1 MRASGTFINKHKEEN
16 KMSNTTD
23 LKLNSLLIHG
33 GIDGDE
39 TTGAVNVPVYQT
51 STYKQDGLGR
61 NRGWEYSR
69 TGNPTRA
76 ALEKLIADLEQGQ
89 YGLAFASGLAAINTV
104 LSLFKSGDKL
114 IVSDNIYGGT
124 FRIYEDFVTLWTP
137 VLKARGYHLETKGNL
152 PLVEQGVIDPDDI
165 ALSPKKRYKYMDS
178 YFRHSGRYGK
188 YMMRASASTQ
198 VSVDFRSE
206 EDMVR
211 KLNILQK
218 ISPVLMIAMENKTDP
233 DSTLKEHPDKPHLFR
248 IQEWDDLDPS
258 RTGFYPHSLEEGF
271 GYDSVADTILHTP
284 LILLTDDGVTT
295 DVGSETAEDLF
306 ARGLIREETLDITRE
321 RSLIEHFISMGF
333 FHYRVKKYIEIRVAD
348 SVPLDRALGYVAIL
362 KGIVYSDD
370 NLSALEKELA
380 DVDTAE
386 KIQQAVEDIERDG
399 YNAVVYGRKATEWAA
414 HLYELALDKLPDTD
428 KEYLEN
434 VRAFWGIS

>member
-1 MRASGTFINKHKEEN
+1 MSIKESVKRYIRDGE
-16 KMSNTTD
+16 
-23 LKLNSLLIHG
+23 SLS
-33 GIDGDE
+33 
-39 TTGAVNVPVYQT
+39 Q
-51 STYKQDGLGR
+51 GLGLEIEHFVV
-61 NRGWEYSR
+61 NDAGVQIEFHEVSSIIEKMAGILNAKIIYMDGYPVGYVTDDYSI
-69 TGNPTRA
+69 TLEPACQFEISINPYSDIET
-76 ALEKLIADLEQGQ
+76 I
-89 YGLAFASGLAAINTV
+89 
-104 LSLFKSGDKL
+104 KS
-114 IVSDNIYGGT
+114 
-124 FRIYEDFVTLWTP
+124 IYEDFVTLWTP

-211 KLNILQK
+211 KLNVLQK
-218 ISPVLMIAMENKTDP
+218 ISPILMIAMENKTDP

-370 NLSALEKELA
+370 NLSALENELA

>member
-1 MRASGTFINKHKEEN
+1 
-16 KMSNTTD
+16 MSIKD
-23 LKLNSLLIHG
+23 SIVRY
-33 GIDGDE
+33 IRDGE
-39 TTGAVNVPVYQT
+39 SVSQ
-51 STYKQDGLGR
+51 GLGLEIEHFVV
-61 NRGWEYSR
+61 NDAGVQIEFHEVSSIIEKMAGILNAKIIYMDGYPVGYVTDDYSI
-69 TGNPTRA
+69 TLEPACQFEISINPYSDIET
-76 ALEKLIADLEQGQ
+76 I
-89 YGLAFASGLAAINTV
+89 
-104 LSLFKSGDKL
+104 KS
-114 IVSDNIYGGT
+114 
-124 FRIYEDFVTLWTP
+124 IYEDFVTLWTP

-295 DVGSETAEDLF
+295 DVGSETAEELF

-370 NLSALEKELA
+370 NLSALENELA

>member
-1 MRASGTFINKHKEEN
+1 MSIKESVKRYIRDGE
-16 KMSNTTD
+16 
-23 LKLNSLLIHG
+23 SLS
-33 GIDGDE
+33 
-39 TTGAVNVPVYQT
+39 Q
-51 STYKQDGLGR
+51 GLGLEIEHFVI
-61 NRGWEYSR
+61 NDAGVQIEFHEVSSI
-69 TGNPTRA
+69 
-76 ALEKLIADLEQGQ
+76 LEKMAGIVNAKIICMDGYPVGYVTDDYSITLEPACQ
-89 YGLAFASGLAAINTV
+89 FEISINPYSDIETI
-104 LSLFKSGDKL
+104 KS
-114 IVSDNIYGGT
+114 
-124 FRIYEDFVTLWTP
+124 IYEDFVTLWTP

-178 YFRHSGRYGK
+178 YFRHSGKYGK

-211 KLNILQK
+211 KLTILQK

-233 DSTLKEHPDKPHLFR
+233 DSTLKDHPDKPHLFR

-271 GYDSVADTILHTP
+271 GYDSVADTILNTP

-370 NLSALEKELA
+370 NLSALENELA

>member
-1 MRASGTFINKHKEEN
+1 MSIKESVKRYIRDGE
-16 KMSNTTD
+16 
-23 LKLNSLLIHG
+23 SLS
-33 GIDGDE
+33 
-39 TTGAVNVPVYQT
+39 Q
-51 STYKQDGLGR
+51 GLGLEIEHFVV
-61 NRGWEYSR
+61 NDAGVQIEFHEVSSIIEKMAGILNAKIIYMDGYPVGYVTDDYSI
-69 TGNPTRA
+69 TLEPACQFEISINPYSDIET
-76 ALEKLIADLEQGQ
+76 I
-89 YGLAFASGLAAINTV
+89 
-104 LSLFKSGDKL
+104 KS
-114 IVSDNIYGGT
+114 
-124 FRIYEDFVTLWTP
+124 IYEDFVTLWTP

>member
-1 MRASGTFINKHKEEN
+1 MSIKESVKRYIRDGE
-16 KMSNTTD
+16 
-23 LKLNSLLIHG
+23 SLS
-33 GIDGDE
+33 
-39 TTGAVNVPVYQT
+39 Q
-51 STYKQDGLGR
+51 GLGLEIEHFVI
-61 NRGWEYSR
+61 NDAGVQIEFHEVSSI
-69 TGNPTRA
+69 
-76 ALEKLIADLEQGQ
+76 LEKMAGILNAKIIYMDGYPVGYVTDDYSITLEPACQ
-89 YGLAFASGLAAINTV
+89 FEISINPYSDIETI
-104 LSLFKSGDKL
+104 KS
-114 IVSDNIYGGT
+114 
-124 FRIYEDFVTLWTP
+124 IYEDFVTLWTP

-178 YFRHSGRYGK
+178 YFRHSGKYGK

-434 VRAFWGIS
+434 VRAFWGIG

>member
-1 MRASGTFINKHKEEN
+1 MSIKESVKRYIRDGESLSQDLGLEIEHFVVNDAGVQIEFHEVSSIIEKMAGILNAKIIYMDGYPVGYVTDDYSITLEPACQFEISINPY
-16 KMSNTTD
+16 SD
-23 LKLNSLLIHG
+23 I
-33 GIDGDE
+33 E
-39 TTGAVNVPVYQT
+39 T
-51 STYKQDGLGR
+51 
-61 NRGWEYSR
+61 
-69 TGNPTRA
+69 
-76 ALEKLIADLEQGQ
+76 I
-89 YGLAFASGLAAINTV
+89 
-104 LSLFKSGDKL
+104 KS
-114 IVSDNIYGGT
+114 
-124 FRIYEDFVTLWTP
+124 IYEDFVTLWTP

-295 DVGSETAEDLF
+295 DVGSETAEELF

-348 SVPLDRALGYVAIL
+348 SVPIDRALGYVAIL

-370 NLSALEKELA
+370 NLSALENELA

>member
-1 MRASGTFINKHKEEN
+1 MSIKESV
-16 KMSNTTD
+16 KRY
-23 LKLNSLLIHG
+23 IR
-33 GIDGDE
+33 DGE
-39 TTGAVNVPVYQT
+39 AVSQ
-51 STYKQDGLGR
+51 GLGLEIEHFVV
-61 NRGWEYSR
+61 NDAGVQIEFHEVSSIIEKMAGILNAKSIYMDGYPVGYVTDDYSI
-69 TGNPTRA
+69 TLEPACQFEISINPYSDIET
-76 ALEKLIADLEQGQ
+76 I
-89 YGLAFASGLAAINTV
+89 
-104 LSLFKSGDKL
+104 KS
-114 IVSDNIYGGT
+114 
-124 FRIYEDFVTLWTP
+124 IYEDFVTLWTP

-152 PLVEQGVIDPDDI
+152 PLVEQGVIDPEDI

-178 YFRHSGRYGK
+178 YFRHSGKYGK

-211 KLNILQK
+211 KLNVLQK
-218 ISPVLMIAMENKTDP
+218 ISPILMIAMENKTDP

-271 GYDSVADTILHTP
+271 GYDSVADTILNTP

-434 VRAFWGIS
+434 VRTFWGIS

>member
-1 MRASGTFINKHKEEN
+1 MSIKESVKRYIRDGESLSQDLGLEIEHFVVNDAGVQIEFHEVSSIIEKMAGILNAKIIYMDGYPVGYVTDDYSITLEPACQFEISINPY
-16 KMSNTTD
+16 SD
-23 LKLNSLLIHG
+23 
-33 GIDGDE
+33 ID
-39 TTGAVNVPVYQT
+39 T
-51 STYKQDGLGR
+51 
-61 NRGWEYSR
+61 
-69 TGNPTRA
+69 
-76 ALEKLIADLEQGQ
+76 I
-89 YGLAFASGLAAINTV
+89 
-104 LSLFKSGDKL
+104 KS
-114 IVSDNIYGGT
+114 
-124 FRIYEDFVTLWTP
+124 IYEDFVTLWTP

-178 YFRHSGRYGK
+178 YFRHSGKYGK

-211 KLNILQK
+211 KLNVLQK
-218 ISPVLMIAMENKTDP
+218 ISPILMIAMENKTDP
-233 DSTLKEHPDKPHLFR
+233 DSTLKDHPDKPHLFR

-271 GYDSVADTILHTP
+271 GYDSIADTILNTP

-295 DVGSETAEDLF
+295 DVGSETAEELF

-348 SVPLDRALGYVAIL
+348 SVPIDRALGYVAIL

-370 NLSALEKELA
+370 NLSALENELA

>member
-1 MRASGTFINKHKEEN
+1 MSIKESVKRYIRDGE
-16 KMSNTTD
+16 SLSQD
-23 LKLNSLLIHG
+23 LGLEIEHFV
-33 GIDGDE
+33 
-39 TTGAVNVPVYQT
+39 VNDAGVQIEFHEV
-51 STYKQDGLGR
+51 S
-61 NRGWEYSR
+61 SI
-69 TGNPTRA
+69 
-76 ALEKLIADLEQGQ
+76 LEKMAGILNAKIIYMDGYPVGYVTDDYSITLEPACQ
-89 YGLAFASGLAAINTV
+89 FEISINPYSDIETI
-104 LSLFKSGDKL
+104 KS
-114 IVSDNIYGGT
+114 
-124 FRIYEDFVTLWTP
+124 IYEDYVTLWTP

-233 DSTLKEHPDKPHLFR
+233 DSTLKDNPDKPHLFR

-271 GYDSVADTILHTP
+271 GYDSVADTILNTP

-295 DVGSETAEDLF
+295 DVGSETAEELF

>member
-1 MRASGTFINKHKEEN
+1 
-16 KMSNTTD
+16 MSIKD
-23 LKLNSLLIHG
+23 SIVRY
-33 GIDGDE
+33 IRDGE
-39 TTGAVNVPVYQT
+39 SVSQ
-51 STYKQDGLGR
+51 GLGLEIEHFVV
-61 NRGWEYSR
+61 NDAGVQIEFHEVSSIIEKMAGILNAKIIYMDGYPVGYVTDDYSI
-69 TGNPTRA
+69 TLEPACQFEISINPYSDIET
-76 ALEKLIADLEQGQ
+76 I
-89 YGLAFASGLAAINTV
+89 
-104 LSLFKSGDKL
+104 KS
-114 IVSDNIYGGT
+114 
-124 FRIYEDFVTLWTP
+124 IYEDFVTLWTP
-137 VLKARGYHLETKGNL
+137 VLKARGYHLETGGNL

-295 DVGSETAEDLF
+295 DVGSETAEELF

-370 NLSALEKELA
+370 NLSALENELA

-414 HLYELALDKLPDTD
+414 HLYELALDKLPDID
-428 KEYLEN
+428 KEYLKN

>member
-1 MRASGTFINKHKEEN
+1 
-16 KMSNTTD
+16 MSIKD
-23 LKLNSLLIHG
+23 SIVRY
-33 GIDGDE
+33 IRDGE
-39 TTGAVNVPVYQT
+39 SVSQ
-51 STYKQDGLGR
+51 GLGLEIEHFVV
-61 NRGWEYSR
+61 NDAGVQIEFHEVSSIIEKMAGILNAKIIYMDGYPVGYVTDDYSI
-69 TGNPTRA
+69 TLEPACQFEISINPYSDIET
-76 ALEKLIADLEQGQ
+76 I
-89 YGLAFASGLAAINTV
+89 
-104 LSLFKSGDKL
+104 KS
-114 IVSDNIYGGT
+114 
-124 FRIYEDFVTLWTP
+124 IYEDFVTLWTP

-233 DSTLKEHPDKPHLFR
+233 DSTLKENHDKPHLFR

-271 GYDSVADTILHTP
+271 GYDSIADTILNTP

-295 DVGSETAEDLF
+295 DVGSETAEELF

>member
-1 MRASGTFINKHKEEN
+1 
-16 KMSNTTD
+16 MSIKD
-23 LKLNSLLIHG
+23 SIVRY
-33 GIDGDE
+33 IRDGE
-39 TTGAVNVPVYQT
+39 SVSQ
-51 STYKQDGLGR
+51 GLGLEIEHFVV
-61 NRGWEYSR
+61 NDAGVQIEFHEVSSIIEKMAGILNAKIIYMDGYPVGYVTDDYSI
-69 TGNPTRA
+69 TLEPACQFEISINPYSDIET
-76 ALEKLIADLEQGQ
+76 I
-89 YGLAFASGLAAINTV
+89 
-104 LSLFKSGDKL
+104 KS
-114 IVSDNIYGGT
+114 
-124 FRIYEDFVTLWTP
+124 IYEDFVTLWTP

-211 KLNILQK
+211 KLNVLQK

-233 DSTLKEHPDKPHLFR
+233 DSTLKEHSDKPHLFR

-295 DVGSETAEDLF
+295 DVGSETAEELF

-434 VRAFWGIS
+434 VRAFWDIS

>member
-1 MRASGTFINKHKEEN
+1 MSIKESVKRYIRDGE
-16 KMSNTTD
+16 SLSQD
-23 LKLNSLLIHG
+23 LGLEIEHFV
-33 GIDGDE
+33 
-39 TTGAVNVPVYQT
+39 VNDAGVQIEFHEV
-51 STYKQDGLGR
+51 S
-61 NRGWEYSR
+61 SI
-69 TGNPTRA
+69 
-76 ALEKLIADLEQGQ
+76 LEKMAGILNAKIIYMDGYPVGYVTDDYSITLEPACQ
-89 YGLAFASGLAAINTV
+89 FEISINPYSDIETI
-104 LSLFKSGDKL
+104 KS
-114 IVSDNIYGGT
+114 
-124 FRIYEDFVTLWTP
+124 IYEDFVTLWTP
-137 VLKARGYHLETKGNL
+137 VLKARGYHLETGGNL

-188 YMMRASASTQ
+188 HMMRASASTQ

-211 KLNILQK
+211 KLNVLQK
-218 ISPVLMIAMENKTDP
+218 ISPILMIAMENKTDP

-271 GYDSVADTILHTP
+271 GYDSVADTILQTP

-434 VRAFWGIS
+434 VRTFWGIS

>member
-1 MRASGTFINKHKEEN
+1 
-16 KMSNTTD
+16 MSIKD
-23 LKLNSLLIHG
+23 SIVRY
-33 GIDGDE
+33 IRDGE
-39 TTGAVNVPVYQT
+39 SVSQ
-51 STYKQDGLGR
+51 GLGLEIEHFVV
-61 NRGWEYSR
+61 NDAGVQIEFHEVSSIIEKMAGILNAKIIYMDGYPVGYVTDNYSI
-69 TGNPTRA
+69 TLEPACQFEISINPYLDIET
-76 ALEKLIADLEQGQ
+76 I
-89 YGLAFASGLAAINTV
+89 
-104 LSLFKSGDKL
+104 KS
-114 IVSDNIYGGT
+114 
-124 FRIYEDFVTLWTP
+124 IYEDFVTLWTP

-386 KIQQAVEDIERDG
+386 KIQQAVEDIERNG

>member
-1 MRASGTFINKHKEEN
+1 MSIKESVKRYIRDGE
-16 KMSNTTD
+16 
-23 LKLNSLLIHG
+23 SLS
-33 GIDGDE
+33 
-39 TTGAVNVPVYQT
+39 Q
-51 STYKQDGLGR
+51 GLGLEIEHFVV
-61 NRGWEYSR
+61 NDAGVQIEFHEVSSIIEKMAGILNAKIIYMDGYPVGYVTDDYSI
-69 TGNPTRA
+69 TLEPACQFEISINPYSDIET
-76 ALEKLIADLEQGQ
+76 I
-89 YGLAFASGLAAINTV
+89 
-104 LSLFKSGDKL
+104 KS
-114 IVSDNIYGGT
+114 
-124 FRIYEDFVTLWTP
+124 IYEDFVTLWTP

-152 PLVEQGVIDPDDI
+152 PLVEQGVIEPDDI

-211 KLNILQK
+211 KLNVLQK
-218 ISPVLMIAMENKTDP
+218 ISPILMIAMENKTDP

-258 RTGFYPHSLEEGF
+258 RTGFYPHSFEEGF

-306 ARGLIREETLDITRE
+306 SRGLIREETLDITRE

-333 FHYRVKKYIEIRVAD
+333 FHYRVKKYIEIHVAD

-370 NLSALEKELA
+370 NLSALENELA

>member
-1 MRASGTFINKHKEEN
+1 
-16 KMSNTTD
+16 MSIKD
-23 LKLNSLLIHG
+23 SIVRY
-33 GIDGDE
+33 IRDGE
-39 TTGAVNVPVYQT
+39 SVSQ
-51 STYKQDGLGR
+51 GLGLEIEHFVV
-61 NRGWEYSR
+61 NDAGVQIEFHEVSSIIEKMAGILNAKIIYMDGYPVGYVTDDYSI
-69 TGNPTRA
+69 TLEPACQFEISINPYSDIET
-76 ALEKLIADLEQGQ
+76 I
-89 YGLAFASGLAAINTV
+89 
-104 LSLFKSGDKL
+104 KS
-114 IVSDNIYGGT
+114 
-124 FRIYEDFVTLWTP
+124 IYEDFVTLWTP

-271 GYDSVADTILHTP
+271 GYDSIADTILHTP

-370 NLSALEKELA
+370 NLSALENELA

>member
-1 MRASGTFINKHKEEN
+1 
-16 KMSNTTD
+16 MSIKD
-23 LKLNSLLIHG
+23 SIVKYIR
-33 GIDGDE
+33 DGE
-39 TTGAVNVPVYQT
+39 SVSQ
-51 STYKQDGLGR
+51 GLGLEIEHFVV
-61 NRGWEYSR
+61 NDAGVQIEFHEVSSIIEKMAGILNAKIIYMDGYPVGYLADDYSI
-69 TGNPTRA
+69 TLEPACQFEISINPYSDIET
-76 ALEKLIADLEQGQ
+76 I
-89 YGLAFASGLAAINTV
+89 
-104 LSLFKSGDKL
+104 KS
-114 IVSDNIYGGT
+114 V
-124 FRIYEDFVTLWTP
+124 YEDFVTLWTP

-152 PLVEQGVIDPDDI
+152 PLVELGVIDPDDI

-178 YFRHSGRYGK
+178 YFRHSGKYGK

-211 KLNILQK
+211 KLNVLQK
-218 ISPVLMIAMENKTDP
+218 ISPILMIAMENKTEP

-258 RTGFYPHSLEEGF
+258 RTGFYPNSLEEGF
-271 GYDSVADTILHTP
+271 GYESVADTILHTP

-370 NLSALEKELA
+370 NLAVLETELK
-380 DVDTAE
+380 DIDTAG
-386 KIQQAVEDIERDG
+386 KIQQAVEAIEKDG
-399 YNAVVYGRKATEWAA
+399 YNAEVYGKKASEWAA
-414 HLYELALDKLPDTD
+414 HLYGLALDKLPESD

>member
-1 MRASGTFINKHKEEN
+1 MSIKESVKRYIRDGESLSQDLGLEIEHFVVNDAGVQIEFHEVSSIIEKMAGILNAKIIYMDGYPVGYVTDDYSITLEPACQFEISINPY
-16 KMSNTTD
+16 SD
-23 LKLNSLLIHG
+23 I
-33 GIDGDE
+33 E
-39 TTGAVNVPVYQT
+39 T
-51 STYKQDGLGR
+51 
-61 NRGWEYSR
+61 
-69 TGNPTRA
+69 
-76 ALEKLIADLEQGQ
+76 I
-89 YGLAFASGLAAINTV
+89 
-104 LSLFKSGDKL
+104 KS
-114 IVSDNIYGGT
+114 
-124 FRIYEDFVTLWTP
+124 IYEDFVTLWTP

-206 EDMVR
+206 EDMAR

-258 RTGFYPHSLEEGF
+258 RTGFYPHSLEDGF

-295 DVGSETAEDLF
+295 DVGSETAEELF

-370 NLSALEKELA
+370 NLSALENELA

>member
-1 MRASGTFINKHKEEN
+1 
-16 KMSNTTD
+16 MSIKD
-23 LKLNSLLIHG
+23 SIVRY
-33 GIDGDE
+33 IRDGE
-39 TTGAVNVPVYQT
+39 SVSQ
-51 STYKQDGLGR
+51 GLGLEIEHFVV
-61 NRGWEYSR
+61 NDAGVQIEFHEVSSIIEKMAGILNAKIIYMDGYPVGYVTDDYSI
-69 TGNPTRA
+69 TLEPACQFEISINPYSDIET
-76 ALEKLIADLEQGQ
+76 I
-89 YGLAFASGLAAINTV
+89 
-104 LSLFKSGDKL
+104 KS
-114 IVSDNIYGGT
+114 
-124 FRIYEDFVTLWTP
+124 IYEDFVTLWTP

-218 ISPVLMIAMENKTDP
+218 ISPILMIAMENKTDP

-271 GYDSVADTILHTP
+271 GYDSVADTILNTP

-348 SVPLDRALGYVAIL
+348 SVSLDRALGYVALL

-370 NLSALEKELA
+370 NLIALEKELA
-380 DVDTAE
+380 DIDTAE

>member
-1 MRASGTFINKHKEEN
+1 MSIKESVKRYIRDGE
-16 KMSNTTD
+16 
-23 LKLNSLLIHG
+23 SLS
-33 GIDGDE
+33 
-39 TTGAVNVPVYQT
+39 Q
-51 STYKQDGLGR
+51 GLGLEIEHFVI
-61 NRGWEYSR
+61 NDAGVQIEFHEVSSI
-69 TGNPTRA
+69 
-76 ALEKLIADLEQGQ
+76 LEKMAGIVNAEIIYMDGYPVGYVTDDYSITLEPACQ
-89 YGLAFASGLAAINTV
+89 FEISINPYSDIETI
-104 LSLFKSGDKL
+104 KS
-114 IVSDNIYGGT
+114 
-124 FRIYEDFVTLWTP
+124 IYEDFVTLWTP

-178 YFRHSGRYGK
+178 YFRHSGKYGK

-348 SVPLDRALGYVAIL
+348 SVPIDRALGYVALL

-370 NLSALEKELA
+370 NLIALEKELA
-380 DVDTAE
+380 DIDTAE

>member
-1 MRASGTFINKHKEEN
+1 MSIKESV
-16 KMSNTTD
+16 KRY
-23 LKLNSLLIHG
+23 IR
-33 GIDGDE
+33 DGE
-39 TTGAVNVPVYQT
+39 SVSQ
-51 STYKQDGLGR
+51 GLGLEIEHFVV
-61 NRGWEYSR
+61 NDAGVQIEFHEVSSIIEKMAGILNAKIIYMDGYPVGYVTDDYSI
-69 TGNPTRA
+69 TLEPACQFEISINPYSDIET
-76 ALEKLIADLEQGQ
+76 I
-89 YGLAFASGLAAINTV
+89 
-104 LSLFKSGDKL
+104 KS
-114 IVSDNIYGGT
+114 
-124 FRIYEDFVTLWTP
+124 IYEDFVTLWTP

-218 ISPVLMIAMENKTDP
+218 ISPILMIAMENKTNP

-321 RSLIEHFISMGF
+321 RSLIAHFISMGF

-434 VRAFWGIS
+434 VRDFWGIS

>member
-1 MRASGTFINKHKEEN
+1 
-16 KMSNTTD
+16 MSIKD
-23 LKLNSLLIHG
+23 SIVRY
-33 GIDGDE
+33 IRDGE
-39 TTGAVNVPVYQT
+39 SVSQ
-51 STYKQDGLGR
+51 GLGLEIEHFVV
-61 NRGWEYSR
+61 NDADVQIEFHEVSSIIEKMAGILNAKIIYMDGYPVGYVTDDYSI
-69 TGNPTRA
+69 TLEPACQFEISINPYSDIET
-76 ALEKLIADLEQGQ
+76 I
-89 YGLAFASGLAAINTV
+89 
-104 LSLFKSGDKL
+104 KS
-114 IVSDNIYGGT
+114 
-124 FRIYEDFVTLWTP
+124 IYEDFVTLWTP

-152 PLVEQGVIDPDDI
+152 PLVEQGVIDPEDI

-178 YFRHSGRYGK
+178 YFRHSGKYGK

-211 KLNILQK
+211 KLNVLQK
-218 ISPVLMIAMENKTDP
+218 ISPILMIAMENKTDP